1 MKRGRFFR
9 GFFQNSL
16 QNNRDDIDKTRRN
29 GYTGKSEFFIK
40 LIQGGFRMNKPVLVV
55 LAAGMGSRYG
65 GLKQIDPMGKNGEK
79 ILDYSVYDAKRAGF
93 ETVVFVIKPEMEQ
106 EFEEAVGKH
115 LREHIEVKYA
125 FQSLDK
131 LPEGFSL
138 PEGRTK
144 PWGTGHAVLCA
155 ADVIDAPFAVI
166 NADDYY
172 GPKGYQLLFD
182 LLSKDGESCAM
193 VAYPLCST
201 VTENGHV
208 SRGICE
214 VSEDGYLQT
223 VTERTWIESG
233 KDGIGYSEDEGKTF
247 TALDPQVPVSM
258 NFWGFPQSVLKQ
270 AKEGFPLFL
279 EKALKENPL
288 KAEYF
293 LPSIVSR
300 MIEKDGAK
308 VHVLKSSDRWYGVT
322 YQEDK
327 ETVVKAFEQMTKE
340 GLYPQPLWQE

>member
-40 LIQGGFRMNKPVLVV
+40 LIQGVFRMNKPVLVV

-115 LREHIEVKYA
+115 LRKHIEVKYA

-201 VTENGHV
+201 VTEN
-208 SRGICE
+208 
-214 VSEDGYLQT
+214 
-223 VTERTWIESG
+223 
-233 KDGIGYSEDEGKTF
+233 
-247 TALDPQVPVSM
+247 
-258 NFWGFPQSVLKQ
+258 
-270 AKEGFPLFL
+270 
-279 EKALKENPL
+279 
-288 KAEYF
+288 
-293 LPSIVSR
+293 
-300 MIEKDGAK
+300 
-308 VHVLKSSDRWYGVT
+308 
-322 YQEDK
+322 
-327 ETVVKAFEQMTKE
+327 
-340 GLYPQPLWQE
+340 

>member
-1 MKRGRFFR
+1 
-9 GFFQNSL
+9 
-16 QNNRDDIDKTRRN
+16 
-29 GYTGKSEFFIK
+29 
-40 LIQGGFRMNKPVLVV
+40 MNKPVLVV

-115 LREHIEVKYA
+115 LRKHIEVKYA

-172 GPKGYQLLFD
+172 VKEGFRNIHAYLTSDARKEKDFCMTGFVLGNT
-182 LLSKDGESCAM
+182 LS
-193 VAYPLCST
+193 
-201 VTENGHV
+201 ENGGV
-208 SRGICE
+208 TRGICQMDE
-214 VSEDGYLQT
+214 NGYLT
-223 VTERTWIESG
+223 GVKETKHVVKTETGAAVETTEGLIPV
-233 KDGIGYSEDEGKTF
+233 DSEG
-247 TALDPQVPVSM
+247 LVSM
-258 NFWGFPQSVLKQ
+258 NMWGLTPEFIDMLEKGFPEFLKNIP
-270 AKEGFPLFL
+270 EGDI
-279 EKALKENPL
+279 
-288 KAEYF
+288 KAEYL
-293 LPSIVSR
+293 LPTI
-300 MIEKDGAK
+300 IDQLIQKKDAS
-308 VHVLKSSDRWYGVT
+308 VAVLRSNDTWFGVT
-322 YQEDK
+322 YKEDK
-327 ETVVKAFEQMTKE
+327 EYVMEAFEKLIADGVYQKKLF
-340 GLYPQPLWQE
+340 G

>member
-115 LREHIEVKYA
+115 LRKHIEVKYA

-182 LLSKDGESCAM
+182 LLIQ
-193 VAYPLCST
+193 
-201 VTENGHV
+201 N
-208 SRGICE
+208 
-214 VSEDGYLQT
+214 QT
-223 VTERTWIESG
+223 
-233 KDGIGYSEDEGKTF
+233 D
-247 TALDPQVPVSM
+247 L
-258 NFWGFPQSVLKQ
+258 
-270 AKEGFPLFL
+270 
-279 EKALKENPL
+279 
-288 KAEYF
+288 
-293 LPSIVSR
+293 
-300 MIEKDGAK
+300 
-308 VHVLKSSDRWYGVT
+308 
-322 YQEDK
+322 
-327 ETVVKAFEQMTKE
+327 
-340 GLYPQPLWQE
+340 

>member
-1 MKRGRFFR
+1 MK
-9 GFFQNSL
+9 
-16 QNNRDDIDKTRRN
+16 
-29 GYTGKSEFFIK
+29 
-40 LIQGGFRMNKPVLVV
+40 KPVLVV
-55 LAAGMGSRYG
+55 HAAGMGSRYG

-115 LREHIEVKYA
+115 LRKHIEVKYA

-201 VTENGHV
+201 VT
-208 SRGICE
+208 
-214 VSEDGYLQT
+214 
-223 VTERTWIESG
+223 
-233 KDGIGYSEDEGKTF
+233 
-247 TALDPQVPVSM
+247 
-258 NFWGFPQSVLKQ
+258 
-270 AKEGFPLFL
+270 
-279 EKALKENPL
+279 
-288 KAEYF
+288 
-293 LPSIVSR
+293 
-300 MIEKDGAK
+300 
-308 VHVLKSSDRWYGVT
+308 
-322 YQEDK
+322 
-327 ETVVKAFEQMTKE
+327 
-340 GLYPQPLWQE
+340 